1 MMIEKLNTITRL
13 SNKYGA
19 DADFVLAGGGN
30 TSVKNSEFLWVKPS
44 GTALATIKP
53 EQFLKIDRKKIDE
66 LFATDFPENATER
79 EAKVKML
86 MTAAIA
92 PGESGRPS
100 VEAPLHNIFK
110 TTYVVHTHPAKVNG
124 MTCGKEAEQTCRQ
137 LFPEA
142 LWIEYT
148 DPGFT
153 LAVKVKNEIDK
164 YATEKGK
171 QPSVVFLQNHGV
183 FIAADTESEME
194 KIHAEMIEVFNT
206 AYKKAGVE
214 TNLKIGSLDENV
226 LISSAPKLRTLM
238 SDDERVAVASSPEFA
253 VSQGPLTPDHIV
265 YTKSYTYDGEV
276 SAEKIDAFKEEKG
289 YRPVVVSQTGAVFTS
304 GTSVKTAQTAMAV
317 AKDGALVAQLTEAF
331 GGANYLSDSSR
342 LFIENWEVE
351 SYRKKVSLAG
361 NVGRLQGKVAVVT
374 GGAQGFG
381 KGIAEELAKEGAFM
395 VIADINLEG
404 SQAFADELCKIHGEK
419 SAMAVAV
426 DISNEESVDKMIK
439 SIVKECGGVDL
450 FVANA
455 GVLRAGSVKE
465 MDLKDWEFVTKIN
478 YTGYFLCAKYSAKVM
493 AAQDI
498 DNRGDWMDIVQVN
511 SKSGLQG
518 SNKNGAY
525 AGSKFGT
532 IGLTQSFAKEL
543 VENRIKVNSVCPGNF
558 FDGPLWCDSEKGL
571 FRQYL
576 DTGKVAGAK
585 TLDDVKKFYEAQVPM
600 GRGCLPSDVAKAI
613 LYCVEQNYETGQAI
627 PVAGGQVMLK

>member
-30 TSVKNSEFLWVKPS
+30 TSVKNEEFLWVKPS

-66 LFATDFPENATER
+66 LFAAEFSDDPTER

-124 MTCGKEAEQTCRQ
+124 MTCGKKAEQTLKQ

-153 LAVKVKNEIDK
+153 LAVKVKTEIDK

-183 FIAADTESEME
+183 FIAADSESEME
-194 KIHAEMIEVFNT
+194 KIHTEMMEVFSA

-214 TNLKIGSLDENV
+214 TELKIGNIDEDV
-226 LISSAPKLRTLM
+226 LISTAPKLRTLM
-238 SDDERVAVASSPEFA
+238 SDDERVAVASSPEFSVA
-253 VSQGPLTPDHIV
+253 QGPLTPDHIV
-265 YTKSYTYDGEV
+265 YTKSYAYEGEV
-276 SAEKIDAFKEEKG
+276 SVEKIDGFKKEKG
-289 YRPVVVSQTGAVFTS
+289 YRPVVVSQKGAVFAS
-304 GTSVKTAQTAMAV
+304 GNSVKTAQTAMAV
-317 AKDGALVAQLTEAF
+317 AKDGAF

-404 SQAFADELCKIHGEK
+404 SQAFADELCEIHGEK

-426 DISNEESVDKMIK
+426 DISN
-439 SIVKECGGVDL
+439 
-450 FVANA
+450 

-478 YTGYFLCAKYSAKVM
+478 YTGYFLCAKYAAKVM

-543 VENRIKVNSVCPGNF
+543 VEDRIKVNSVCPGNF
-558 FDGPLWCDSEKGL
+558 FDGPLWCDPEKGL

-576 DTGKVAGAK
+576 DTGKVEGAK

-613 LYCVEQNYETGQAI
+613 LYCVEQKYETGQAI

>member
-1 MMIEKLNTITRL
+1 MMIEKLKTISEI

-19 DADFVLAGGGN
+19 DANFVLAGGGN
-30 TSVKNSEFLWVKPS
+30 TSVKNNEFLWVKPS
-44 GTALATIKP
+44 GTALPTIKP
-53 EQFLKIDRKKIDE
+53 NQFLKMDRKEINK
-66 LFATDFPENATER
+66 LFTADFSQNADER
-79 EAKVKML
+79 EAKVKL
-86 MTAAIA
+86 LVTAAIV

-124 MTCGKEAEQTCRQ
+124 MTCGKDGEQNCAK

-142 LWIEYT
+142 LWIDYV

-153 LAVKVKNEIDK
+153 LAEKVKNEIDK
-164 YATEKGK
+164 YAAEKGK

-183 FIAADTESEME
+183 FVAGNSRDEIEKIYSEMME
-194 KIHAEMIEVFNT
+194 SLEA
-206 AYKKAGVE
+206 AYQKAGIKTE
-214 TNLKIGSLDENV
+214 LKTGEFDDQILVSE
-226 LISSAPKLRTLM
+226 APKLRTLM
-238 SDDERVAVASSPEFA
+238 GNGERVCVASAAEFSVA
-253 VSQGPLTPDHIV
+253 QGPLTPDHIV
-265 YTKSYTYDGEV
+265 YTKSYAYEGEITT
-276 SAEKIDAFKEEKG
+276 EKIDGFAKENG
-289 YRPVVVSQTGAVFTS
+289 YRPIVVAQKGAVFAAGS
-304 GTSVKTAQTAMAV
+304 SVKNAQTAMAV

-331 GGANYLSDSSR
+331 GGSKYLSDSFR

-361 NVGRLQGKVAVVT
+361 NVGRLQGKIAVVT

-404 SQAFADELCKIHGEK
+404 SQAFADELCEIHGEK

-426 DISNEESVDKMIK
+426 DISNEDSVENMIK
-439 SIVKECGGVDL
+439 NVVKECGGVDL

-478 YTGYFLCAKYSAKVM
+478 YTGYFLCAKYAAKVM
-493 AAQDI
+493 SAQDI

-558 FDGPLWCDSEKGL
+558 FDGPLWCDPEKGL